1 LISKGSKFRL
11 KIGKLNHI
19 CVIHGRGLCSL
30 RLCFQQKK
38 EGEQSKMSKKSEET
52 KEKPEETEEKAAKA
66 KEKPEETE
74 EKAAKEE
81 EKPEETEE
89 KAAKTKDKP
98 EKSKEKAAE
107 AEEKP
112 TAAKEKPL
120 EKMTVKELREMAK
133 DIPGII
139 GVHGMKKDEL
149 IVEIKKAKGIK
160 DEPVKK
166 ADSSIADLKQKI
178 KALKGQ
184 RREALE
190 ANDKKKATIFKR
202 RISRLKKKTRR
213 AAA

>member
-38 EGEQSKMSKKSEET
+38 EGEQSKMSKNSEET
-52 KEKPEETEEKAAKA
+52 

-89 KAAKTKDKP
+89 KAAKTKEKP

-178 KALKGQ
+178 KALKVQ

-190 ANDKKKATIFKR
+190 AKDKKKATIFKR